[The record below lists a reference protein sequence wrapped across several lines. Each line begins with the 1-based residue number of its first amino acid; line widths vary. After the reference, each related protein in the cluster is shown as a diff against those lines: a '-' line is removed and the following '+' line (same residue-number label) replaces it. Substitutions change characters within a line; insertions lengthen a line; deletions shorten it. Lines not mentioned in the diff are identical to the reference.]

1 MILAAMMIVW
11 TRNTV
16 RHVDSALA
24 SGSRIARGAG
34 GSGGGGMAL
43 AAFLSVFA
51 GLVAGL
57 VAVEPFLGR
66 AFGAMCRSLMF
77 LVLDEGGRIER

>member
-1 MILAAMMIVW
+1 MTVW
-11 TRNTV
+11 TRTTI
-16 RHVDSALA
+16 RHVDSALT
-24 SGSRIARGAG
+24 SGSRIVRGAG

-43 AAFLSVFA
+43 AAFLSTFA

-66 AFGAMCRSLMF
+66 ALGAMCRPLNF
-77 LVLDEGGRIER
+77 